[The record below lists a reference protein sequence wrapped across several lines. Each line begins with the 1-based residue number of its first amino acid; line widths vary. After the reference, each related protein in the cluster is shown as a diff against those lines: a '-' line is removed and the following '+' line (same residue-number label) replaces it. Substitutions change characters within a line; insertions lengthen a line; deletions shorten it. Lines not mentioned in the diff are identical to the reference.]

1 MKYIHRFFSFV
12 ASRLVMFSAIAA
24 LLILAFYLAMNTAN
38 IYLLLNDG
46 MTART
51 AAILTRENA
60 DELKNFF
67 TNDFLLSDE
76 TLNIGLS
83 SASPHIDYNI
93 TDFKY
98 RLSLEWVW
106 AWPWENSATA
116 TIVERVPKITGE
128 VVSSKKN
135 LVSSGALSASPPSW
149 YGGRY
154 TVRLV
159 RQDGRWKIDQLTQTQ
174 LIIEEEAAAQPST
187 VPARPS

>member
-1 MKYIHRFFSFV
+1 
-12 ASRLVMFSAIAA
+12 MFTIIAA

-60 DELKNFF
+60 DELKNYF

-83 SASPHIDYNI
+83 SASPYIDYNI
-93 TDFKY
+93 SDFKY

-116 TIVERVPKITGE
+116 TIVERVPRITGKAVE
-128 VVSSKKN
+128 SRQS
-135 LVSSGALSASPPSW
+135 LVKSGALSATPPSW

-174 LIIEEEAAAQPST
+174 LIIEDAEPTARPST
-187 VPARPS
+187 VPARP

>member
-12 ASRLVMFSAIAA
+12 ATRLVMFSIIAA

-46 MTART
+46 MTAR
-51 AAILTRENA
+51 ASVILTRQDA
-60 DELKNFF
+60 DELVNYF
-67 TNDFLLSDE
+67 TNDFLLGDE

-83 SASPHIDYNI
+83 GASPYIDYNI

-98 RLSLEWVW
+98 NLSLEWVW

-116 TIVERVPKITGE
+116 TIVERVPKITGD
-128 VVSSKKN
+128 VVSNKQS
-135 LVSSGALSASPPSW
+135 LVKDGTLSATPPDW

-154 TVRLV
+154 TVNLV
-159 RQDGRWKIDQLTQTQ
+159 RQDGRWKIDRLTQTQ
-174 LIIEEEAAAQPST
+174 LIIEETAAIPSTAPAQP
-187 VPARPS
+187 

>member
-12 ASRLVMFSAIAA
+12 ATRLAMFTVIAA

-51 AAILTRENA
+51 SVILTREDA

-83 SASPHIDYNI
+83 SASPYIDYTI
-93 TDFKY
+93 TDFQY

-116 TIVERVPKITGE
+116 TIVERVPKIVGE
-128 VVSSKKN
+128 VVSGKKR
-135 LVSSGALSASPPSW
+135 LVTSGALSATPPSW

-159 RQDGRWKIDQLTQTQ
+159 RQEGRWKIDQLVQTQ
-174 LIIEEEAAAQPST
+174 LIIEEEQPTARPST
-187 VPARPS
+187 APARP

>member
-1 MKYIHRFFSFV
+1 MKHIRRFFSFV
-12 ASRLVMFSAIAA
+12 ASRLLIFSIVSA

-46 MTART
+46 MTAR
-51 AAILTRENA
+51 ASVILTRKDA
-60 DELKNFF
+60 DELVNFF

-83 SASPHIDYNI
+83 SVSPYIDYNI

-98 RLSLEWVW
+98 SLSLEWVW

-116 TIVERVPKITGE
+116 TIVERVPRITGKAVE
-128 VVSSKKN
+128 SRQS
-135 LVSSGALSASPPSW
+135 LVKSGALSATPPSW

-154 TVRLV
+154 TVKLV

-174 LIIEEEAAAQPST
+174 LIIEEPTPTPASAPAKPS
-187 VPARPS
+187 

>member
-1 MKYIHRFFSFV
+1 VKHIRRFLSFV
-12 ASRLVMFSAIAA
+12 ASRLVIFSIVAA

-46 MTART
+46 MTAR
-51 AAILTRENA
+51 ASVILTRKNA
-60 DELKNFF
+60 DELVNFF
-67 TNDFLLSDE
+67 TNDFLLGDE

-83 SASPHIDYNI
+83 NASPYIDYSI

-98 RLSLEWVW
+98 NLSLEWVW

-116 TIVERVPKITGE
+116 TIVERVPRITGK
-128 VVSSKKN
+128 VVEGKQN
-135 LVSSGALSASPPSW
+135 LVKNGTLSATPPSW

-174 LIIEEEAAAQPST
+174 LIIEEATAAPSSAPAQP
-187 VPARPS
+187 

>member
-1 MKYIHRFFSFV
+1 MKHIRRFFSFV
-12 ASRLVMFSAIAA
+12 ASRLLIFSIVSA

-46 MTART
+46 MTAR
-51 AAILTRENA
+51 ASVILTRKDA
-60 DELKNFF
+60 DELVNFF

-83 SASPHIDYNI
+83 SVSPYIDYNI

-98 RLSLEWVW
+98 SLSLEWVW

-116 TIVERVPKITGE
+116 TIVERVPRITGK
-128 VVSSKKN
+128 VVESRQS
-135 LVSSGALSASPPSW
+135 LVKSGALSATPPSW

-154 TVRLV
+154 TVKLV

-174 LIIEEEAAAQPST
+174 LIIEEPTPTPASAPAKPS
-187 VPARPS
+187 

>member
-1 MKYIHRFFSFV
+1 MKHIRRFFSFV
-12 ASRLVMFSAIAA
+12 ASRLLIFTIVSAM
-24 LLILAFYLAMNTAN
+24 LILAFYLAMNTAN

-46 MTART
+46 MTAR
-51 AAILTRENA
+51 ASVILTRKDA
-60 DELKNFF
+60 DELVNFF

-83 SASPHIDYNI
+83 SVSPYIDYNI

-98 RLSLEWVW
+98 SLSLEWVW

-116 TIVERVPKITGE
+116 TIVERVPRITGK
-128 VVSSKKN
+128 VVESRQS
-135 LVSSGALSASPPSW
+135 LVKSGALSATPPSW

-154 TVRLV
+154 TVKLV

-174 LIIEEEAAAQPST
+174 LIIEEPTPTPASAPAKPS
-187 VPARPS
+187 

>member
-1 MKYIHRFFSFV
+1 MKHIRRFFSFV
-12 ASRLVMFSAIAA
+12 ASRLLIFTIVSA

-46 MTART
+46 MTAR
-51 AAILTRENA
+51 ASVILTRKDA
-60 DELKNFF
+60 DELVNFF

-83 SASPHIDYNI
+83 SVSPYIDYNI

-98 RLSLEWVW
+98 SLSLEWVW

-116 TIVERVPKITGE
+116 TIVERVPRITGK
-128 VVSSKKN
+128 VVESRQS
-135 LVSSGALSASPPSW
+135 LVKSGALSATPPSW

-154 TVRLV
+154 TVKLV

-174 LIIEEEAAAQPST
+174 LIIEEPTPTPASAPAKPS
-187 VPARPS
+187 

>member
-12 ASRLVMFSAIAA
+12 ATRLVMFSVIAA

-46 MTART
+46 MTMRT
-51 AAILTRENA
+51 SVILTREDA

-83 SASPHIDYNI
+83 SASPYIDYSI

-98 RLSLEWVW
+98 NLSLEWVW

-116 TIVERVPKITGE
+116 TIVERVPRITGKALD
-128 VVSSKKN
+128 SKQS
-135 LVSSGALSASPPSW
+135 LVKSGALSPSPPSW

-154 TVRLV
+154 TVKLV

-174 LIIEEEAAAQPST
+174 LIIEEATPAPSSA
-187 VPARPS
+187 PARPS